1 MSRYNVFFQAND
13 TVETEVVRFNFTVTA
28 NFTPAPQGVAISV
41 GSTTATSQHVG
52 QNVIIT
58 ETGKPTWY
66 GVITHIL
73 SSTQIYVVPYQSAND
88 TAGNIFQ
95 QYTVTSGATGANVTS
110 DLQIHTTLSIDL
122 SDAPDGTYNYII
134 ASSCGV
140 AGLGTSVVVR
150 PQMLS
155 ACQPGDPFY
164 HDKFAS
170 SLNRF
175 QDRYHF
181 KNGQYT
187 ASRET
192 LEDTY
197 MYNTVHSVSLTP
209 GKIYEF
215 HIAAQ
220 SPSGS
225 TGASAWLRNGRITA
239 FRVNTFQEIDN
250 STNSTG
256 TDNATA
262 TYTNGGNSITLST
275 TDNYM
280 FLFRCAGQHSSTSS
294 GGCQLRFRVGATTY
308 ADTTFLPANTGSQ
321 ISFGGWIKLDSVA
334 SGTVVQLEVANNSS
348 GTANLSRSYI
358 CAIPLSTQTGY
369 GFDYSSTGLLA
380 DNKTADT
387 DSTATMKW
395 NEGRTSATVTQVN
408 RRYIEVITTNARK
421 AAGDARAF
429 ARPYFRNG
437 LSVGCAERGYVGPG
451 LQWNGFWFHRT
462 NPYLNRTTTN
472 GIETKAAV
480 SDANN
485 VKVKN
490 SFFLFLPEQD
500 ELIPDETTETTIIA
514 DVESGLQYKTWN
526 THTTNVYKR
535 QISDITQVSRVL
547 RNAAELTQLTT
558 KPVDTT
564 AWNAALSDTW
574 YWDSAEK
581 TIYIKVPASPANDDQ
596 TVLVVALD
604 TYGRSAEVLYNT
616 AGTLIPYEPRLVKVP
631 GLQQEIEARGT
642 QSQVSTT
649 LGSITLPASD
659 RAFDRKVTRRIYEGL
674 RATIR
679 RGYSGLSKSLDTFHV
694 IAKGIMG
701 MPKLDEGKFEI
712 KLYDTGLTLNRALD
726 DQIISVYRG
735 STLTEGQA
743 LPVIYGT
750 VKRVPAYRVTDVT
763 GATTNRNT
771 YKIAANFLKSIDN
784 VYLDGTG
791 SLPINVSNA
800 TILNTNDIGTKY
812 PASAAFQ
819 GPSYNSGTSN
829 TGWNADVLYCDVTG
843 LTIDNVYTGTLL
855 TKPGE
860 IAKHI
865 LQNYPR
871 VKTDVTGGFTTANVT
886 AGFNQ
891 TAAVFDVS
899 VDTNAAFTIGD
910 VVKVREGSNNFHA
923 YVYAKPSGKLS
934 LATLYRPGNTNP
946 TSTTPSIAYTTAAD
960 VDLVEKS
967 GGIADNGLHHE
978 SFRLV
983 DRKWRKKL
991 SGGILSRRN
1000 PPTIGLVLT
1009 GTESVSQALNKVS
1022 QYSFIYW
1029 YVNRL
1034 GRVALGVP
1042 DFDGSNLI
1050 ENPGF
1055 ENFTSVGVWPHKSIC
1070 NNSPRTSMGNVTLT
1084 STKKYEG
1091 LSAVKVENK
1100 NGSFEAVPNCREVA
1114 PIVLPSP
1121 GIYAVT
1127 ALVAL
1132 ESGNGSAVRIG
1143 LTSPNDSRE
1152 MAVSEPIQ
1160 AVNEEWRRV
1169 TTYITTGRGN
1179 SGLSFFRL
1187 LPYNPDLPSPPS
1199 ISGGASLVHWYK
1211 ADEPNSGY
1219 DLPSDNS
1226 VVSTWYDKG
1235 TNPVN
1240 LAATGSPRYIK
1251 DYCLGRPGIFY
1262 DSVGDVHSTASPGT
1276 YTQYT
1281 LFVVYALNDSYSTA
1295 RRVACGGLGTGGD
1308 ELYLGNKATVTA
1320 YCLEFKDGSSA
1331 GFTGETFTDN
1341 INTLKIHTI
1350 TVSGTATKYY
1360 INGVSQG
1367 SDATRL
1373 PQIGT
1378 SFFIGNATYPLNG
1391 VVCEV
1396 MMYDRALSSANRSAV
1411 ETYLRQKYSIDAAGI
1426 YMDNVEVSRI
1436 AGVID
1441 DNVADSLPLEFRDE
1455 IYPEA
1460 RVTYNVNLQDTNYA
1474 SAVIVTDS
1482 AAKGLTSTVSEGKNA
1497 IQTSARLDLGT
1508 PIITDSASA
1517 SGIAA
1522 ALVAYF
1528 GRLRYVTKV
1537 KMLCPYDFIPD
1548 VGMKLLDMGMT
1559 RLPTSNDNN
1568 PLFPIVSVDYNEEN
1582 AVQLDLSVEAQ
1593 VDPVLDRGNIAQD
1606 SMPLGTVLVTLDT
1619 TTTPS
1624 YVGQFEEIT
1633 EMYDRYIAGST
1644 TVDLVNEY
1652 GNTYHTHT
1660 ANHTHNI
1667 SNHTHTYS
1675 IDSVNSESV
1684 YYDIDYGAKATIAS
1698 QYLARG
1704 YDSGSHTHT
1713 ISASGLTSSA
1723 TSGSSGN
1730 ASVTMTT
1737 PPAGNDPAYIRC
1749 RFFRHIVDNLSDNI
1763 PQTLY
1768 FMFES
1773 NSVPTGWTRNT
1784 SFNGFFLRGATTNT
1798 AISGRTI
1805 SGNFTPSD
1813 SGSDLTFNN
1822 FSDIEDMQ
1830 KGKRLTVVNTT
1841 SGTKTFHV
1849 IVDSVN
1855 STAKSVRVFPLH
1867 EDGDT
1872 ANTTI
1877 GSTNTTVAAD
1887 TEIAGTTYPT
1897 SGILANV
1904 PKHDHDNTIPSH
1916 THTANHT
1923 HTDNGSL
1930 SAISLGPNETTGVLP
1945 GSTVSFSTGSH
1956 THTVSEMETSSTP
1969 GGSISSASGS
1979 AFTDVAP
1986 QPDGYGLIFMSSP
1999 SSNRLIPSGAII
2011 FFDGSA
2017 CPTGWTRYGNADN
2030 LLIYGTTGNSAVAT
2044 TGGHTHTFTAT
2055 SHTFSHN
2062 HGGSFTTQTDY
2073 QYDTI
2078 DAVGATIN
2086 HGDPSNVSPFPH
2098 AHSVTGT
2105 ISTNAGVTLESK
2117 TLVATSAASAKQPM
2131 HKKLLL
2137 CKKD

>member
-13 TVETEVVRFNFTVTA
+13 TVETEVVRFQFTVTGT
-28 NFTPAPQGVAISV
+28 FTPAPQGVAINV
-41 GSTTATSQHVG
+41 GTVTATSQHVG
-52 QNVIIT
+52 QTVVVADS
-58 ETGKPTWY
+58 GKPSWY

-73 SSTQIYVVPYQSAND
+73 SSTQIYVVPYQSASD

-95 QYTVTSGATGANVTS
+95 SYSTSTTVTS

-140 AGLGTSVVVR
+140 AGLGTNVLVR

-155 ACQPGDPFY
+155 ACKPGDPFY
-164 HDKFAS
+164 HDKTS
-170 SLNRF
+170 SGLLRF
-175 QDRYHF
+175 QGRYHF
-181 KNGQYT
+181 KNNGSYT
-187 ASRET
+187 VSRET
-192 LEDTY
+192 FENTY

-215 HIAAQ
+215 HIAAEC
-220 SPSGS
+220 PSAS
-225 TGASAWLRNGRITA
+225 SGASAWLRNGRIMA
-239 FRVNTFQEIDN
+239 FRVGTFQENDKSTDITGTTSN
-250 STNSTG
+250 STTFVS
-256 TDNATA
+256 A
-262 TYTNGGNSITLST
+262 NSITLST

-280 FLFRCAGQHSSTSS
+280 FLFCCAGQHDSTSAS
-294 GGCQLRFRVGATTY
+294 GCQLRFRVGATTY
-308 ADTTFLPANTGSQ
+308 ADTTFLPANTNNFV
-321 ISFGGWIKLDSVA
+321 SFGGWIKVDNVTS
-334 SGTVVQLEVANNSS
+334 STVVQLEVANTGSTNVA
-348 GTANLSRSYI
+348 GITRSYI
-358 CAIPLSTQTGY
+358 CAIPLSSQTGY
-369 GFDYSSTGLLA
+369 GFDYTSSGLLA
-380 DNKTADT
+380 DDKKTDT

-395 NEGRTSATVTQVN
+395 NEGRTSASCTQVN
-408 RRYIEVITTNARK
+408 RRYIEVITTSVRK
-421 AAGDARAF
+421 ASGDARTF
-429 ARPYFRNG
+429 ARPFFRNG
-437 LSVGCAERGYVGPG
+437 LSVGCADRGYVGPG
-451 LQWNGFWFHRT
+451 LQWNGFWFQRT
-462 NPYLNRTTTN
+462 NPYLYGTTTN
-472 GIETKAAV
+472 GIETKAVV
-480 SDANN
+480 SEGIN

-500 ELIPDETTETTIIA
+500 ELVPDETTETTIIA

-564 AWNAALSDTW
+564 AWNAALPDTW

-750 VKRVPAYRVTDVT
+750 VKRVPAYRVTDVL
-763 GATTNRNT
+763 GSGSNRNT
-771 YKIAANFLKSIDN
+771 FKISANFLASIDA

-791 SLPINVSNA
+791 SLPINVTNA
-800 TILNTNDIGTKY
+800 ATLNTNDIGTKY

-819 GPSYNSGTSN
+819 GPSFNGPSGPN

-871 VKTDVTGGFTTANVT
+871 VKTDVTGGFATSNVITSGPTA
-886 AGFNQ
+886 
-891 TAAVFDVS
+891 TAAPFNINVASSASFS
-899 VDTNAAFTIGD
+899 IGD
-910 VVKVREGSNNFHA
+910 VVKLREGSNNHHC
-923 YVYAKPSGKLS
+923 YVYAKPSGTQIS
-934 LATLYRPGNTNP
+934 VAILYRPGNAAAGTV
-946 TSTTPSIAYTTAAD
+946 YTTSAV

-967 GGIADNGLHHE
+967 GGMADNGLHHE

-1114 PIVLPSP
+1114 PVVLPSP

-1187 LPYNPDLPSPPS
+1187 LPYNPDLPSAPT

-1373 PQIGT
+1373 PQIDT

-1559 RLPTSNDNN
+1559 RLPTSNDDN

-1582 AVQLDLSVEAQ
+1582 AIQLDLSIEAQ

-1606 SMPLGTVLVTLDT
+1606 SMPLGTVLPTLDT
-1619 TTTPS
+1619 TGTPT

-1633 EMYDRYIAGST
+1633 ELYDRFICGSPIT
-1644 TVDLVNEY
+1644 DMITENGY
-1652 GNTYHTHT
+1652 TYHTHT
-1660 ANHTHNI
+1660 GDHTHNI
-1667 SNHTHTYS
+1667 SNHTHTFS
-1675 IDSVNSESV
+1675 IDSIGSINIFFSDDSGFASV
-1684 YYDIDYGAKATIAS
+1684 GPRHTVS
-1698 QYLARG
+1698 RG
-1704 YDSGSHTHT
+1704 YDSGGHTH
-1713 ISASGLTSSA
+1713 SGSQSGLTSSA
-1723 TSGSSGN
+1723 TSGSSGA
-1730 ASVTMTT
+1730 ASVAMTT
-1737 PPAGNDPAYIRC
+1737 PPGPNTPAFIRT
-1749 RFFRHIVDNLSDNI
+1749 RFFRHIVDNLTDYI

-1768 FMFES
+1768 FMYES

-1784 SFNGFFLRGATTNT
+1784 SFNGYYLRGATTNT
-1798 AISGRTI
+1798 AISGRLI

-1813 SGSDLTFNN
+1813 TGSYLTFTTAA
-1822 FSDIEDMQ
+1822 DIEDMQ
-1830 KGKRLTVVNTT
+1830 RGKRLTVVNTT

-1849 IVDSVN
+1849 VVDSVDDVN
-1855 STAKSVRVFPLH
+1855 NRVLVYPLH

-1872 ANTTI
+1872 ANVLI

-1887 TEIAGTTYPT
+1887 TEVAGTTFAAP
-1897 SGILANV
+1897 N
-1904 PKHDHDNTIPSH
+1904 HDHADTIPSH

-1923 HTDNGSL
+1923 HTGTSSL
-1930 SAISLGPNETTGVLP
+1930 FS
-1945 GSTVSFSTGSH
+1945 STA
-1956 THTVSEMETSSTP
+1956 SESVDVFVGTYAGASSVNHQHSIADATFSSTP
-1969 GGSISSASGS
+1969 GGSISSAAGS
-1979 AFTDVAP
+1979 TFSDTKPV
-1986 QPDGYGLIFMSSP
+1986 PDGYGLIFMSSP
-1999 SSNRLIPSGAII
+1999 ASNRLIPTGAII
-2011 FFDGSA
+2011 FFDGNA
-2017 CPTGWTRYGNADN
+2017 CPTGWSRYGNADN
-2030 LLIYGTTGNSAVAT
+2030 LLIYGTTGSSAGAN
-2044 TGGHTHTFTAT
+2044 TGGHTHTFTAA

-2062 HGGSFTTQTDY
+2062 HGGTLTTVTDITDDPKTY
-2073 QYDTI
+2073 Q
-2078 DAVGATIN
+2078 A
-2086 HGDPSNVSPFPH
+2086 DPDSLVSNMAPYPH
-2098 AHSVTGT
+2098 HHDVTGT
-2105 ISTNAGVTLESK
+2105 INTNAGATLESK
-2117 TLVATSAASAKQPM
+2117 TLVATSAASSKQPPY
-2131 HKKLLL
+2131 KKLML

>member
-1 MSRYNVFFQAND
+1 MKHNIFFQSND

-140 AGLGTSVVVR
+140 AGLGTGVVVR

-164 HDKFAS
+164 HDKTS
-170 SLNRF
+170 SGLLRF
-175 QDRYHF
+175 QGRYHF
-181 KNGQYT
+181 KNGSYT

-209 GKIYEF
+209 GRIYEF
-215 HIAAQ
+215 HIAAEC
-220 SPSGS
+220 PSASSS
-225 TGASAWLRNGRITA
+225 TSAWLRNGRIMA
-239 FRVNTFQEIDN
+239 FRVGTFQENDKSTDTSAVTSN
-250 STNSTG
+250 STSFVSANSV
-256 TDNATA
+256 
-262 TYTNGGNSITLST
+262 TLNT

-280 FLFRCAGQHSSTSS
+280 FLFCCAGQHDSTSVS
-294 GGCQLRFRVGATTY
+294 GCQLRFRVGATTY
-308 ADTTFLPANTGSQ
+308 ADTTFLPANTNNNV
-321 ISFGGWIKLDSVA
+321 SFAGWIKLDNIT
-334 SGTVVQLEVANNSS
+334 SGTVVQLEVANTGSTNVA
-348 GTANLSRSYI
+348 GISRSYI
-358 CAIPLSTQTGY
+358 CAIPLSSQTGY
-369 GFDYSSTGLLA
+369 GFDYTSAGLLA
-380 DNKTADT
+380 DDKKADT

-408 RRYIEVITTNARK
+408 RRYIEVITTSVRK
-421 AAGDARAF
+421 AAGDARTF

-451 LQWNGFWFHRT
+451 LQWNGFWFQRT
-462 NPYLNRTTTN
+462 NPYLNGTTTN

-485 VKVKN
+485 VKLKN

-526 THTTNVYKR
+526 VHTTDVYKR
-535 QISDITQVSRVL
+535 QISDITQVSRIL
-547 RNAAELTQLTT
+547 RNSVELTQLAT
-558 KPVDTT
+558 KPANTGAWASTT
-564 AWNAALSDTW
+564 PTTDVW

-581 TIYIKVPASPANDDQ
+581 TIYIKVPANPANDDQ

-604 TYGRSAEVLYNT
+604 TYSRTSEVLYDT
-616 AGTLIPYEPRLVKVP
+616 AGTLIPYQPRLVKVP
-631 GLQQEIEARGT
+631 GLQQEVEARGT

-679 RGYSGLSKSLDTFHV
+679 RGYSSLSKSLDTFHTV
-694 IAKGIMG
+694 AKGIMG

-712 KLYDTGLTLNRALD
+712 KLYDTGITLNRALD
-726 DQIISVYRG
+726 DQVISVYRG
-735 STLTEGQA
+735 SVLTEGQA
-743 LPVIYGT
+743 LPVVYGT
-750 VKRVPAYRVTDVT
+750 VKRIPAYRVTDVS
-763 GATTNRNT
+763 GSGSNRNT
-771 YKIAANFLKSIDN
+771 FKISANFLKSIDA
-784 VYLDGTG
+784 VYTDGTTSLTTGASG
-791 SLPINVSNA
+791 SGSNA
-800 TILNTNDIGTKY
+800 VTTTY
-812 PASAAFQ
+812 PASAAFL

-829 TGWNADVLYCDVTG
+829 TGWNADVLYVDVTG
-843 LTIDNVYTGTLL
+843 ITADNVYTGTLL

-871 VKTDVTGGFTTANVT
+871 VKTDVTGGFATTNVITSGPT
-886 AGFNQ
+886 ATATPFNINV
-891 TAAVFDVS
+891 ASSASFS
-899 VDTNAAFTIGD
+899 IGD
-910 VVKVREGSNNFHA
+910 VVKLREGSNNHHC
-923 YVYAKPSGKLS
+923 YVYAKPSGTQIS
-934 LATLYRPGNTNP
+934 VAVLYRPGNSAIGTV
-946 TSTTPSIAYTTAAD
+946 YTTSAV

-967 GGIADNGLHHE
+967 GGLADKMLHHE
-978 SFRLV
+978 SFRLL
-983 DRKWRKKL
+983 DRKWRKQL
-991 SGGILSRRN
+991 SGGILTRRN
-1000 PPTIGLVLT
+1000 TPTIGLLLN
-1009 GTESVSQALNKVS
+1009 GTESVAQALNRISSYVFS
-1022 QYSFIYW
+1022 YW
-1029 YVNRL
+1029 YVNRQ
-1034 GRVALGVP
+1034 GRIALGVP
-1042 DFDGSNLI
+1042 DFDASNLI

-1070 NNSPRTSMGNVTLT
+1070 SNSPRTSMGNLVLG

-1091 LSAVKVENK
+1091 LFSVKVENK
-1100 NGSFEAVPNCREVA
+1100 NGSIEAVPNARAIA
-1114 PIVLPSP
+1114 PVVLPSP
-1121 GIYAVT
+1121 GTYAVT

-1132 ESGNGSAVRIG
+1132 ESGNGSAVRVG
-1143 LTSPNDSRE
+1143 LSSPNDSRVI
-1152 MAVSEPIQ
+1152 AVSEPVQ

-1169 TTYITTGRGN
+1169 TTYVTTGRGN
-1179 SGLSFFRL
+1179 AGLSFFRL
-1187 LPYNPDLPSPPS
+1187 LPYNPNLPSPPTLT
-1199 ISGGASLVHWYK
+1199 GGASLVHWYK

-1219 DLPSDNS
+1219 DLPADNTAL
-1226 VVSTWYDKG
+1226 STWYDKG

-1240 LAATGSPRYIK
+1240 LTATGSPRFIK
-1251 DYCLGRPGIFY
+1251 DYCLGRPGVFY
-1262 DSVGDVHSTASPGT
+1262 DSVSDVHNTNSPGT
-1276 YTQYT
+1276 YSQYT
-1281 LFVVYALNDSYSTA
+1281 IFVVYALNDSYSGA
-1295 RRVACGGLGTGGD
+1295 RRVACGATGTGGD
-1308 ELYLGNKATVTA
+1308 ELWLGTKSTVTN
-1320 YCLEFKDGSSA
+1320 YCLEFKDGTAA
-1331 GFTGETFTDN
+1331 GFTGETNVNN

-1350 TVSGTATKYY
+1350 RVSGTDTRYY
-1360 INGVSQG
+1360 INGAIQG
-1367 SDATRL
+1367 TDATRL
-1373 PQIGT
+1373 PLIDT
-1378 SFFIGNATYPLNG
+1378 SFFIGNGTYPLNG

-1396 MMYDRALSSANRSAV
+1396 MMYDRALSAANRSSV
-1411 ETYLRQKYSIDAAGI
+1411 ETYLRQKYSIDGAGI
-1426 YMDNVEVSRI
+1426 YLDNVEVSRI

-1474 SAVIVTDS
+1474 SSVILTDS
-1482 AAKGLTSTVSEGKNA
+1482 SAKGLTSTVSEGKNA
-1497 IQTSARLDLGT
+1497 IQTSSRLDLGT
-1508 PIITDSASA
+1508 PTIVDSASA
-1517 SGIAA
+1517 AGIAA

-1528 GRLRYVTKV
+1528 GRLRYTVKI

-1548 VGMKLLDMGMT
+1548 VGMKLLNMGMT
-1559 RLPTSNDNN
+1559 RLPTPNDDT
-1568 PLFPIVSVDYNEEN
+1568 PLFPITSVDYNEEN
-1582 AVQLDLSVEAQ
+1582 AIQLDMVIEAQ

-1660 ANHTHNI
+1660 SNHTHNI

-2073 QYDTI
+2073 QSDTI
-2078 DAVGATIN
+2078 DSVGATIN